1 MGAYQE
7 QAEEEANQMMMARRG
22 LQIMQGTGN
31 SQVLGQPGGGG
42 GGPKS
47 TQPNSQNDQLAS
59 LQSIMTGY
67 GDLLKSLQ
75 GFYDKYPGYSFV
87 PGSNRG
93 FSGNKPGSWQMMNV
107 NPYYAPY
114 SYRYRDNLPF
124 GQNQQTQQTSNFGR
138 RQGMYTWNRF
148 LKDLKDSNEGLRYE
162 VNGQT
167 YIPMETNYKKR
178 SASVRL
184 GLANNPQVSGA
195 PGGSG
200 GGGNNPSNNM
210 SFPATSPMSNLI
222 NPNSFTRS
230 PLAPLRQGDLS
241 KANSFKGYNALLP
254 TKLKE
259 SGGEM
264 YLTDDEI
271 EQYRRGGYTIEYLD

>member
-1 MGAYQE
+1 MYNPAGGSYG
-7 QAEEEANQMMMARRG
+7 MS
-22 LQIMQGTGN
+22 GTR
-31 SQVLGQPGGGG
+31 PG
-42 GGPKS
+42 
-47 TQPNSQNDQLAS
+47 T
-59 LQSIMTGY
+59 
-67 GDLLKSLQ
+67 
-75 GFYDKYPGYSFV
+75 
-87 PGSNRG
+87 
-93 FSGNKPGSWQMMNV
+93 WQMMNV

-148 LKDLKDSNEGLRYE
+148 LKDLKDSNAGLRYE

-230 PLAPLRQGDLS
+230 PLDPLRQGDLS

-254 TKLKE
+254 TKLKK

-264 YLTDDEI
+264 YLTEDEI
-271 EQYRRGGYTIEYLD
+271 QQYRRGGYTIEYLD